1 MSALLSVRGLGKSYG
16 GRRVLDIAHLDIE
29 RGECLLLSGDNG
41 SGKTTLLRILA
52 GLLPAEAGEFR
63 LDGVSGPWG
72 RVYRALRRRTV
83 YLHQQPYLFRGTVLD
98 NVAYG
103 LRVSGQSP
111 DQARRK
117 ALEAL
122 AWVGLS
128 HLAQR
133 EAALLSGGESQRVAL
148 ARAHLLQPDL
158 LLLDEPLA
166 SLDAGA
172 RDQAVELLSRWRREG
187 TTMLITSHEPE
198 RLVPLTDRRL
208 VLAEG
213 RLREAVQPEVPA

>member
-1 MSALLSVRGLGKSYG
+1 MSVLLSVQGLGKSYG
-16 GRRVLDIAHLDIE
+16 ARRVLDIAHLAIE

-52 GLLPAEAGEFR
+52 GLLPADAGEFR
-63 LDGVSGPWG
+63 LDEVSGPWD
-72 RVYRALRRRTV
+72 RVYRALRRCTV

-103 LRVSGQSP
+103 LRVTGHSP
-111 DQARRK
+111 DRARRK

-122 AWVGLS
+122 SWVGLA
-128 HLAQR
+128 HLAPR
-133 EAALLSGGESQRVAL
+133 EAARLSGGESQRVAL

-172 RDQAVELLSRWRREG
+172 REQAVELLSRWRREG
-187 TTMLITSHEPE
+187 TTMLVTSHEPE
-198 RLVPLTDRRL
+198 RLFPLTDRRL
-208 VLAEG
+208 VLERG
-213 RLREAVQPEVPA
+213 RLRETGGVEVPA